1 MSRNTQQQNQH
12 TKYHLEGT
20 MGHYKPLNSTLYGL
34 AALKQ
39 KPLQAENEPTAF
51 QKKTPQL
58 ILQDLTANI

>member
-1 MSRNTQQQNQH
+1 
-12 TKYHLEGT
+12 
-20 MGHYKPLNSTLYGL
+20 MGHYKPLDSTLYGL
-34 AALKQ
+34 AALKK